1 MEKSKHLPKYTL
13 ISCLSVVVFIG
24 IWYLCTA
31 VLKLA
36 QPTSLPDPVTVVKT
50 FIYKW
55 SHKNPDGATLMQHMS
70 SSIRV
75 AMLGYLLSMVIGIP
89 LGIAMAWFKP
99 VDVLVR
105 PVFDFVKAV
114 PGLAWAPMM
123 IILMGIGLTSKV
135 VTIFISGMIPC
146 VLNSYAGIKQ
156 TRDVHMWVART
167 FGASKKQMLFQ
178 VAIPTALTYIMTGVR
193 VALGASWMTIV
204 AAEMVAS
211 SSGLGYM
218 IQQCRG
224 IYRPD
229 VIIVGMLMIG
239 FLGSLFNMLLGL
251 IERAV
256 VKGRNYD
263 R

>member
-1 MEKSKHLPKYTL
+1 MDKQKLKYFA
-13 ISCLSVVVFIG
+13 ISCTSVAVFLG

-31 VLKLA
+31 VLGLA
-36 QPTSLPDPVTVVKT
+36 RSTSLPDPVTVVET
-50 FIYKW
+50 FIYKLNHT
-55 SHKNPDGATLMQHMS
+55 SPDGATLMQHMYS
-70 SSIRV
+70 SLHVALMGYALSI
-75 AMLGYLLSMVIGIP
+75 VIGIP
-89 LGIAMAWFKP
+89 LGILMAWSKW
-99 VDVLVR
+99 VDLLAS
-105 PVFDFVKAV
+105 PVFDFVKAI

-123 IILMGIGLTSKV
+123 IILLGIGVTSKG

-156 TRDVHMWVART
+156 TREVHLWVART
-167 FGASKKQMLFQ
+167 FGATRTQMLFK
-178 VAIPTALTYIMTGVR
+178 VAIPTALPYIITGAR
-193 VALGASWMTIV
+193 VSLGACWMTIV

-239 FLGSLFNMLLGL
+239 FLGSLLNGVLGI
-251 IERAV
+251 IERML
-256 VKGRNYD
+256 VKGKDYD
-263 R
+263 K